1 MNLYQPFMVP
11 QRHEVPESSPSW
23 EGRPRPEGSRR
34 GRRSHRYLLGVVH
47 PLHCKLMIAT
57 LACLALSGCGLMKV
71 GPDYARPALPV
82 AAAWQASTSALPHGG
97 TVAGLV
103 DWWRQF
109 DDPLLAEL
117 VEAAEKESAS
127 LAQARA
133 RMASARADAVAAGS
147 ADLPSV
153 DLTASARRS
162 ALAVVSSLMHQRTRQ
177 AAVGASWEIDLFGG
191 VARQKENADASLEA
205 TAARWHDARVSV
217 AADTA
222 LAYLDYRYLERRVAQ
237 ADADAAS
244 RKESA
249 RLSGELGRAGFQSSA
264 DVALASGSAAEAASN
279 LTDLRGRRDLQL
291 KALVALSGLD
301 EPSLKNRLAARSG
314 RFPVPASFR
323 VDALPAAVLAQ
334 RPDLAAAERDLAA
347 ASAAIGQAQ
356 ALRYPK
362 ISLTGNV
369 GPIRLNTD
377 GAALAANTW
386 GFGPSIS
393 LPLLDGGRLA
403 AGVES
408 ARAQYLAA
416 ESAYRQKARDAVKEV
431 EQALVRLQS
440 ASDRAGDV
448 RQAAD
453 GYRAAFLATEARQRA
468 GLAALLDLEESRR
481 LMLNADIAVA
491 AWEQEQVAAWI
502 ALYRAVGGGWTAA
515 QPATSALP
523 SAQDARS

>member
-1 MNLYQPFMVP
+1 MKSIGL
-11 QRHEVPESSPSW
+11 S
-23 EGRPRPEGSRR
+23 
-34 GRRSHRYLLGVVH
+34 LLA
-47 PLHCKLMIAT
+47 LT
-57 LACLALSGCGLMKV
+57 LSGCGLMKV

-82 AAAWQASTSALPHGG
+82 AAAWQASATTVPHGG

-117 VEAAEKESAS
+117 VEAAERESAS

-133 RMASARADAVAAGS
+133 RIASARADAVAAGS

-162 ALAVVSSLMHQRTRQ
+162 AMALVSSLMHQRTRQ
-177 AAVGASWEIDLFGG
+177 AGIQASWEIDLFGG
-191 VARQKENADASLEA
+191 VARQKENAEATLDA

-217 AADTA
+217 AAETA

-244 RKESA
+244 RRETA
-249 RLSGELGRAGFQSSA
+249 RLSFELGRAGFQSSA
-264 DVALASGSAAEAASN
+264 DVALAAGSAAEAASN
-279 LTDLRGRRDLQL
+279 VIDLRARRDMQL

-301 EPSLKNRLAARSG
+301 EPALKTRLAARSG
-314 RFPVPASFR
+314 RFPAPASFR

-377 GAALAANTW
+377 GVPLAANTW
-386 GFGPSIS
+386 SFGPSVS
-393 LPLLDGGRLA
+393 LPLLDGGRLV
-403 AGVES
+403 AGVEA
-408 ARAQYLAA
+408 ARAQYVAA

-431 EQALVRLQS
+431 EQALVRLS
-440 ASDRAGDV
+440 AASERAEDV
-448 RQAAD
+448 HRAAE
-453 GYRAAFLATEARQRA
+453 GYRAAFLATESRQRA
-468 GLAALLDLEESRR
+468 GLAAVLDLEESRR

-502 ALYRAVGGGWTAA
+502 ALYRAVGGGWTAENA
-515 QPATSALP
+515 KN
-523 SAQDARS
+523 